1 MNILAVDDE
10 PIMLWSLKN
19 SLEKIFT
26 KNDDSVNGFDEI
38 DDAMNYVDSLGNE
51 KLDYAFLDIRLRG
64 IDGINFATLI
74 KEKQP
79 GVKIVFCTAYSD
91 KALDAFE
98 VNAIGYLLKPIT
110 EDKIRNLLKQI
121 EYMFKDSDER
131 AHIEVK
137 TFGNF
142 DVFVDGKAVIWHR
155 QKAKE
160 LLAFLIDKRGTSVTN
175 SEIALALWETDA
187 NVKSVATIISSLR
200 STLKEYGI
208 EKILVR
214 SRNSTAID
222 TTKLKC
228 DVYDLYNGS
237 KEAKNLYNGEYMAN
251 YSWAEFTNAHLI
263 AYTGYNF
270 KKK

>member
-10 PIMLWSLKN
+10 PIMLWSLKS
-19 SLEKIFT
+19 SLEKVFSGS
-26 KNDDSVNGFDEI
+26 DDTVNNFDEI
-38 DDAMNYVDSLGNE
+38 DDAMDYIDSLGDE
-51 KLDYAFLDIRLRG
+51 RLDYAFLDTKLRG
-64 IDGINFATLI
+64 IDGINFAALI
-74 KEKQP
+74 KEKKP
-79 GVKIVFCTAYSD
+79 MVRIVFCTAYSD
-91 KALDAFE
+91 KALDAFN

-110 EDKIRNLLKQI
+110 EEKIRNLLKQI
-121 EYMFKDSDER
+121 DYMFKDSEKR

-142 DVFVDGKAVIWHR
+142 EVFVDGKTVIWHR

-160 LLAFLIDKRGTSVTN
+160 LFAFLIDKQGASVTN

-208 EKILVR
+208 EEVLVR
-214 SRNSTAID
+214 ARNSTAVN

-251 YSWAEFTNAHLI
+251 YSWAEFTNAQLI
-263 AYTGYNF
+263 TYTGYDF
-270 KKK
+270 

>member
-10 PIMLWSLKN
+10 PIMLWLLKS
-19 SLEKIFT
+19 SLEKVFSGS
-26 KNDDSVNGFDEI
+26 DDTVKSFDEI
-38 DDAMNYVDSLGNE
+38 DDAMDYIDSLGE
-51 KLDYAFLDIRLRG
+51 ERLDYAFLDIKLRG
-64 IDGINFATLI
+64 IDGINFAALI

-79 GVKIVFCTAYSD
+79 GVRIVFCTAYSD
-91 KALDAFE
+91 KALDAFR

-121 EYMFKDSDER
+121 DYMFKDSESR

-160 LLAFLIDKRGTSVTN
+160 LFALLIDKRGASVTN
-175 SEIALALWETDA
+175 SEIALALWETDKK
-187 NVKSVATIISSLR
+187 VKSVATIISSLR

-208 EKILVR
+208 EKVLVR
-214 SRNSTAID
+214 ARNSTAVD
-222 TTKLKC
+222 TNQLKC
-228 DVYDLYNGS
+228 DVYELYNGS
-237 KEAKNLYNGEYMAN
+237 EEAKNLYNGEYMAN

-263 AYTGYNF
+263 SYTNF
-270 KKK
+270 NS